1 MKKTLLALVVSCLFL
16 VFELQAQTT
25 RTAGT
30 YTELTTAITSSA
42 DGDIISITN
51 NIVVTAAVANSETIT
66 INGNGYTISVPVTGL
81 DESGKFNAS
90 PSGFRVFTLTGTGK
104 TTTINNVTISG
115 GFVSGGSGG
124 AMSVGS
130 GHTLK
135 INNSTIRDS
144 RADNGG
150 GVDNN
155 GGTVYMYNCEIM
167 RNAAD
172 YGGGFLNQGSGKMF
186 IEKSTLSENRS
197 TAIGGGGGAGENKT
211 SSFLY
216 INNSTLSNNKSTEI
230 GGGINN
236 NNATIYIVNSSLT
249 GNVAYGAFKGGA
261 IGNNGGTVYAINS
274 LFAYNYRRATGTTE
288 SPITYVLDD
297 VEAHNAPG
305 NVHLLYCIYH
315 ADLSSS
321 GVDYSNGHNINYT
334 GAADGSNNTIFSGG
348 AYTRI
353 TDGTGQEIGDVTTGK
368 VYQPFLYDNI
378 GDVTPTLKTGSFI
391 LQSGNLGATA
401 GFTNGSG
408 TPVIGYYDRLA
419 GTPAWVDRVGT
430 SASSYIVTTDQVGT
444 TRTDPPSV
452 GAVQSI
458 VDNLY
463 MLKVNYSADGS
474 ISGGTV
480 YGDVYPSGTSVTLI
494 ALPNAGKQFVRWDY
508 VVGGTGSASTNN
520 PYTVT
525 VDKDITLVPVFQNS
539 PPGGY
544 SITYVGNGNT
554 SGTIPASGNFTGSI
568 TLSDEGTMERPGYI
582 FGGWNTSANGSGTP
596 YAGGDTYNPSPAANL
611 ILYAQWTD
619 NFWRGT
625 TSSDYATASN
635 WGSGTVPAT
644 GADIVFAVDASRDLV
659 LDMNRQTGNI
669 QFSGA
674 AYKLVLGNFNLT
686 ATGVTNYNST
696 RYVQSNGTGT
706 LCMSVAD
713 NAATLFPVGNSAY
726 NPVSV
731 ENKTGSADVFC
742 ARVLDELYVNG
753 TGGTA
758 VTEPRVQRTWDISKD
773 NPNAGAGVNFVFNW
787 NAGET
792 VSLTTPALFHY
803 GTGWVKQTTG
813 TTNYTSNS
821 LSYTGYTGT
830 FSPFGIAD
838 INAILPVSWL
848 GFDVQKQNGQV
859 LLNWATATESNN
871 KDFVV
876 EHSVN
881 GKDWESIGVVKGAV
895 NSFIQKNYSYLH
907 SQPAEGM
914 NYYRI
919 RQIDMDGR
927 SSFSAVKTIKFE
939 IKQALTVYPN
949 PVAGGVLHVR
959 VAKPGVLKI
968 YSNNGQLILNKQLAV
983 AGKYSFHLNNLAK
996 GIYRLAFDN
1005 ETVSILVQ

>member
-1 MKKTLLALVVSCLFL
+1 MKRILLALVAPCLFL

-25 RTAGT
+25 RPVGT
-30 YTELTTAITSSA
+30 YAALTNAISLSS

-51 NIVVTAAVANSETIT
+51 NIVVTAAVSNSKTIT
-66 INGNGYTISVPVTGL
+66 INGNGHTISVPVTGL
-81 DESGKFNAS
+81 DESGKFNTGAS
-90 PSGFRVFTLTGTGK
+90 NFRVFNLTTAK
-104 TTTINNVTISG
+104 TTTINNLTISG
-115 GFVSGGSGG
+115 GYVTPGTGG
-124 AMSVGS
+124 AIAVGS

-155 GGTVYMYNCEIM
+155 GGTIYMYNCEVM
-167 RNAAD
+167 RNAAN
-172 YGGGFLNQGSGKMF
+172 YGGGFLNWGGGKMF
-186 IEKSTLSENRS
+186 VEKSTFSENRS
-197 TAIGGGGGAGENKT
+197 TSANGGGGAGENNGAST
-211 SSFLY
+211 YLY

-236 NNATIYIVNSSLT
+236 YSATIYIVNSSLT
-249 GNVAYGAFKGGA
+249 GNVAYGDYKGGA
-261 IGNNGGTVYAINS
+261 IGNNNGTVYAVNC
-274 LFAYNYRRATGTTE
+274 LFAYNYRRATGTTG
-288 SPITYVLDD
+288 SPTTYVLDD
-297 VEAHNAPG
+297 VEAYASPG
-305 NVHLLYCIYH
+305 NVRLRYCIYH
-315 ADLSSS
+315 AGLGSS
-321 GVDYSNGHNINYT
+321 GVDYSTGHNINYT

-348 AYTRI
+348 SYTRI

-391 LQSGNLGATA
+391 LQSGNLGAKT

-419 GTPAWVDRVGT
+419 GTPAWVDQLN
-430 SASSYIVTTDQVGT
+430 SPASSYVVTTDQVGT

-508 VVGGTGSASTNN
+508 VVGGTGTASTDN
-520 PYTVT
+520 PYTVL
-525 VDKDITLVPVFQNS
+525 VDKDITLVPVFQNQ
-539 PPGGY
+539 PANTYG
-544 SITYVGNGNT
+544 ITYVGNGNT
-554 SGTIPASGNFTGSI
+554 SGTIPASGNFTGSTNI
-568 TLSDEGTMERPGYI
+568 AAAGTMKRSGYI
-582 FGGWNTSANGSGTP
+582 FNGWNTRANGTGTAYASG
-596 YAGGDTYNPSPAANL
+596 ATYNPGPAANL
-611 ILYAQWTD
+611 ILYAQW
-619 NFWRGT
+619 NENLWHGT
-625 TSSDYATASN
+625 TSTDFATAGN

-644 GADIVFAVDASRDLV
+644 GADIVFAEDASRDLI
-659 LDMNRQTGNI
+659 LDMNRQVGNI

-674 AYKLVLGNFNLT
+674 AYKLVLGNYNLT

-706 LCMSVAD
+706 LCINVAD

-753 TGGTA
+753 SGGTA
-758 VTEPRVQRTWDISKD
+758 VTASRVKRTWDITKD
-773 NPNAGAGVNFVFNW
+773 NPNAGAGVNFIFNW

-803 GTGWVKQTTG
+803 GSSWVKQTAG
-813 TTNYTSNS
+813 TTSYTSNS
-821 LSYTGYTGT
+821 LTYTGYTGT

-838 INAILPVSWL
+838 INAILPVTWLSFNVQQQNDQALLSWT
-848 GFDVQKQNGQV
+848 
-859 LLNWATATESNN
+859 TATELNN

-881 GKDWESIGVVKGAV
+881 GKDWESVGVVKGAV
-895 NSFIQKNYSYLH
+895 NSIIQKNYSYLH

-919 RQIDMDGR
+919 RQVDLDGR
-927 SSFSAVKTIKFE
+927 SSFSAVKTIQFE
-939 IKQALTVYPN
+939 IKPALIVYPN

-959 VAKPGVLKI
+959 VAKPGVLKL
-968 YSNNGQLILNKQLAV
+968 YSNNGQLILNKQLAA